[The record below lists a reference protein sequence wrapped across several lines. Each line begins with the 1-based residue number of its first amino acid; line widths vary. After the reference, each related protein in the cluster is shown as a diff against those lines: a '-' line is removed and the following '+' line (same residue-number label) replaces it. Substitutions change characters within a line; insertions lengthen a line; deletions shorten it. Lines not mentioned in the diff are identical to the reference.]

1 MVQGVE
7 ALQLVL
13 IEDLLHVDPEHG
25 LWGEKEQWVTE
36 PQQWSAGNFMGIN
49 GITSLAQTT

>member
-1 MVQGVE
+1 VQGVE